1 MRRWATQAELPD
13 FSTHTFRHL
22 RLTHLARAGWRLHEI
37 AAYAGHR
44 DPRTTQIY
52 LHLSGTDLSAK
63 MAGAIA
69 EQDRR
74 VASRV
79 WLSGGVPCR
88 LKIAPVIWQ
97 PFERAAYRLDDTL
110 SEEDRRAISTA
121 HGRTLYQQRRPV
133 PPLLQPLV
141 DIARRSGRA
150 GG

>member
-44 DPRTTQIY
+44 DPRTQIY

-74 VASRV
+74 VASRCLAV
-79 WLSGGVPCR
+79 RRCPMPTENRPGDL
-88 LKIAPVIWQ
+88 A
-97 PFERAAYRLDDTL
+97 TL
-110 SEEDRRAISTA
+110 
-121 HGRTLYQQRRPV
+121 
-133 PPLLQPLV
+133 
-141 DIARRSGRA
+141 
-150 GG
+150 